1 MLELLA
7 LFREGEGE
15 VGVLLGKLDAFVV
28 LLRELRLQLQ
38 DLGLVQGG
46 FVVEQVLVGL
56 QVAAEFLFGQ
66 FDLVV

>member
-1 MLELLA
+1 M
-7 LFREGEGE
+7 
-15 VGVLLGKLDAFVV
+15 